1 MSISFSDTTNKDGLI
16 QNIEDECGFNDGDI
30 SGSTTKLKKFTSDI
44 NNALDEIFALIFKTG
59 GTWQFDDVNHVDYP
73 IITTNLN
80 SGQRDYAF
88 STDEQGNIVLD
99 IYKVM
104 IKNPSGVYV
113 EIYPVD
119 QQSANNTNYNVD
131 SIVDGQGKTGTPIRY
146 DKTANGIFLDPI
158 PSYTSESGL
167 KLFINREASRFTTS
181 DTTKK
186 AGFSGLFHYLLVLI
200 PSYKYAR
207 IHLPPADRDRLKID
221 IGEMKGELIKHYGK
235 RERDIKR
242 SFRPSVESNK

>member
-30 SGSTTKLKKFTSDI
+30 SGNTTRLKKFTSDI
-44 NNALDEIFALIFKTG
+44 NNALDEVFALIFKTG
-59 GTWQFDDVNHVDYP
+59 GTWQFDDSNHEKYP
-73 IITTNLN
+73 IITTDLN
-80 SGQRDYAF
+80 ASQRDYAF
-88 STDEQGNIVLD
+88 TTDEQGNVILD

-104 IKNPSGVYV
+104 IKNEEGVYV
-113 EIYPVD
+113 EIDPVD
-119 QQSANNTNYNVD
+119 QQSANNANYNVD
-131 SIVDGQGKTGTPIRY
+131 SLVDGRNIEGTPIRY
-146 DKTANGIFLDPI
+146 DKTSNGIFLDPV
-158 PSYTSESGL
+158 PSYTSSAGV
-167 KLFINREASRFTTS
+167 KVFINREASYFTTA

-207 IHLPPADRDRLKID
+207 IHLSPSDRDRLKID
-221 IGEMKGELIKHYGK
+221 IGEMKGELVKHYGK

-242 SFRPSVESNK
+242 SLRPSVESCK